1 MTWIK
6 ILKVC
11 LRDIYNMNILLDTHI
26 VLWALSDDPA
36 LPVKA
41 KELIED
47 SSNNIFYSIIS
58 LWEIE
63 LKHIARPD
71 KLKVSAREIGEY
83 CTESGFSLLQLNQSA
98 IGLLSTLERPC
109 CAPPHKDPFDR
120 MLICQSLAG
129 NMTFLTHDK
138 LLGDYNV
145 YNLITV

>member
-1 MTWIK
+1 MIWIK

-47 SSNNIFYSIIS
+47 SNNNIFYSIIS

-63 LKHIARPD
+63 LKHIAHPD

-83 CTESGFSLLQLNQSA
+83 CRESGFSLLQ
-98 IGLLSTLERPC
+98 GL
-109 CAPPHKDPFDR
+109 K
-120 MLICQSLAG
+120 
-129 NMTFLTHDK
+129 NK
-138 LLGDYNV
+138 LCKWEYPQ
-145 YNLITV
+145 